1 MSGPQQTVEQ
11 TGAPSQDS
19 GRTLDAAPRPFNLL
33 DTYAERLF
41 SADMMELFGM
51 SRSAF
56 SRELQK
62 HTFDQFE
69 ILPRIGRRKWS
80 RELLRPY
87 FAGEMR
93 PDARWRKRSA

>member
-1 MSGPQQTVEQ
+1 MSVPQQPAEHC
-11 TGAPSQDS
+11 GASTQDA
-19 GRTLDAAPRPFNLL
+19 GRTLDAAARPFNLL

-41 SADMMELFGM
+41 SAEMMELFGM

-62 HTFDQFE
+62 HAFDRFE

-87 FAGEMR
+87 LAGAMR